1 MLLVDDAHLLD
12 AASAT
17 LVQQL
22 AGAREARVL
31 VTLRSGE
38 PVPDAVV
45 SLWKDHGCEYLELQP
60 LSLEETGLSSS
71 R

>member
-1 MLLVDDAHLLD
+1 M
-12 AASAT
+12 
-17 LVQQL
+17 
-22 AGAREARVL
+22 L

-45 SLWKDHGCEYLELQP
+45 SLWKDLGCEYLELQP